1 MRHPPQSPHRSLAPY
16 PHQVGLSAL
25 NRWTLDFPASEKG
38 LKDPPPHWLVT
49 FIVAMDDVPN
59 RSVAWMLAFL
69 VFLCVLGVMWQQNQ
83 ERDRGGL
90 ARRWD

>member
-1 MRHPPQSPHRSLAPY
+1 
-16 PHQVGLSAL
+16 
-25 NRWTLDFPASEKG
+25 
-38 LKDPPPHWLVT
+38 
-49 FIVAMDDVPN
+49 MDDVPN